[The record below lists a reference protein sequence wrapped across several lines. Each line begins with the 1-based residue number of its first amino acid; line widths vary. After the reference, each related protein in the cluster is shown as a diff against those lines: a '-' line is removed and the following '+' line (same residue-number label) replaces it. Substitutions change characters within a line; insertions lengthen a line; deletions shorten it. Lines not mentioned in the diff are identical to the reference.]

1 MRLVSAVCYHAA
13 RPGHTIDPKRVVDAT
28 VPMADVMVCWTC
40 QTFTDIARGE
50 RGGRKEMS
58 GLSGWRASLPPAR
71 PGPKPEPHHLRNGTS
86 MFLGGELFT

>member
-40 QTFTDIARGE
+40 QAFTDIARGE
-50 RGGRKEMS
+50 RGGRKGDEWPL
-58 GLSGWRASLPPAR
+58 GLEGLVAPAR

-86 MFLGGELFT
+86 MFLGGVLFT